1 MNERQRAL
9 VPLLLL
15 SIGLVGTIVVSGV
28 WLVFNRPEPVLV
40 GTFGSLTS
48 SGLTLIA
55 LEEIRA
61 LRDDLR
67 RDKPPPPPPPA
78 PVATPESVSAPEP
91 KDAP

>member
-1 MNERQRAL
+1 MNERQRAA
-9 VPLLLL
+9 VPFLLLA
-15 SIGLVGTIVVSGV
+15 IGLAGTILVSAV
-28 WLVFNRPEPVLV
+28 WLIFNRPEPVLI

-67 RDKPPPPPPPA
+67 KDRD
-78 PVATPESVSAPEP
+78 S
-91 KDAP
+91 

>member
-1 MNERQRAL
+1 MNDRQRAL
-9 VPLLLL
+9 VPFLLLT
-15 SIGLVGTIVVSGV
+15 IGLAGTIAVSAV
-28 WLVFNRPEPVLV
+28 WLILDRPEPVLI

-67 RDKPPPPPPPA
+67 KDREPRRDLGKKR
-78 PVATPESVSAPEP
+78 ER
-91 KDAP
+91 